1 MAIGGLQE
9 TRYTVTIKFFSHS
22 ADHKNVQNSKTAT
35 TWLPK
40 PVLDR
45 IRRYAKEGRQPL
57 VRYGQPDCLLLAVA
71 MGQNPVVILRSSREQ
86 FTELRSAALIEWVRV
101 ARRATPRPGQ
111 PPFTRYNT

>member
-1 MAIGGLQE
+1 MLDWRIGQQHESIDLAGFA
-9 TRYTVTIKFFSHS
+9 V
-22 ADHKNVQNSKTAT
+22 D
-35 TWLPK
+35 
-40 PVLDR
+40 DR